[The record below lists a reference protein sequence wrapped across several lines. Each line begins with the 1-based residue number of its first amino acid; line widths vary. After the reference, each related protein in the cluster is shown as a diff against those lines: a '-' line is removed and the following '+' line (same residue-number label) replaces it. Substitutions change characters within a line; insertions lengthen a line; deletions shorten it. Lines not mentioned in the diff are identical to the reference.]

1 MAQRCNVE
9 KRDAW
14 PGNDAFVPNVQPVAA
29 RAGTGSQDLCV
40 SAPAMSTGSH
50 GDVLDKTAQV
60 HPERCN
66 PNQKLTEH
74 AQTHPTCYRVR
85 ALMKT
90 HRGEIQASEQWWLLF
105 SPSQCS
111 QAGYAP
117 LNSWGQREYVV

>member
-1 MAQRCNVE
+1 ME

-66 PNQKLTEH
+66 PNQKLTLRVEH
-74 AQTHPTCYRVR
+74 VLNTLRH
-85 ALMKT
+85 
-90 HRGEIQASEQWWLLF
+90 IQPAT
-105 SPSQCS
+105 
-111 QAGYAP
+111 G
-117 LNSWGQREYVV
+117 

>member
-1 MAQRCNVE
+1 ME

-14 PGNDAFVPNVQPVAA
+14 PGNDAFLPNVQPVAA

-66 PNQKLTEH
+66 TNQKLTEQ
-74 AQTHPTCYRVR
+74 AQTHLLATSN
-85 ALMKT
+85 LLQ
-90 HRGEIQASEQWWLLF
+90 GEGFNEDTLRRN
-105 SPSQCS
+105 PSF
-111 QAGYAP
+111 
-117 LNSWGQREYVV
+117 